1 MKKITISLSDEEFE
15 LLELFSKKEKIT
27 CSTKAKKIVVETLY
41 DYDPE
46 ILITSMKNLHDKV
59 SRLETDEKK
68 RLNILM
74 SLFISFMA
82 NWFTA
87 HPSPENVSIAKKGL
101 ERRDK
106 FIKEFFNNFSENTDI
121 FETIIADIAESVY
134 E

>member
-15 LLELFSKKEKIT
+15 LLELFSKKENIT

>member
-1 MKKITISLSDEEFE
+1 MKILSMRISEKEEELIE
-15 LLELFSKKEKIT
+15 LLSKKERLSKSTMARKIIT
-27 CSTKAKKIVVETLY
+27 EYLY
-41 DYDPE
+41 DNDQE

-121 FETIIADIAESVY
+121 FETIVADIAESVY